1 MRSTARPTGSNKTK
15 WSAWQSLDMPYKKWA
30 MPDLQ
35 LSIRSDSV
43 AVLTIDQQ
51 GSKANVLT
59 LGLWTELETVLDALA
74 GRIELRGLVLASAK
88 PDIFIAGADLKLL
101 VNATGQ
107 NDPALRTFIEQG
119 LRVLSK
125 LENLPYPTIAAINGV
140 ALGGGLEVALAC
152 DVRMAGPNPKLRLGL
167 PEVTLGLIPGWGGT
181 QRLPR
186 IIGVPNAV
194 AMVVLGQPIDS
205 SQAAQYQL
213 IEGCVVVATELVDA
227 AASYVLGM
235 PQVPAIRDKKRA
247 PVGSWSRDGDA
258 NVKPHPDDSV
268 AVLEAKRVLGE
279 GASLPFS
286 EGIKLETEAFLR
298 LAGSEESKRLIAAFF
313 ASRKKT

>member
-15 WSAWQSLDMPYKKWA
+15 WSAWQSLNMPYKKWA

-35 LSIRSDSV
+35 LSVRSDSV
-43 AVLTIDQQ
+43 AVLTLDQE

-59 LGLWTELETVLDALA
+59 LGLWAELEAVLDSLA
-74 GRIELRGLVLASAK
+74 GRTDLLGLVLASAK

-107 NDPALRTFIEQG
+107 NDPDARTFIEQG

-125 LENLPYPTIAAINGV
+125 LENLPYPTIAAIDGV

-152 DVRMAGPNPKLRLGL
+152 DFRVAGPNPKLRLGL

-194 AMVVLGQPIDS
+194 AMVVSGQPIDS

-213 IEGCVVVATELVDA
+213 IEGCAAVATELVDA
-227 AASYVLGM
+227 AASYLLATPREPVIRKKKQE
-235 PQVPAIRDKKRA
+235 QVA
-247 PVGSWSRDGDA
+247 SWIPEGD
-258 NVKPHPDDSV
+258 VSLKPNPDDSV

-279 GASLPFS
+279 GASLTFS
-286 EGIKLETEAFLR
+286 DGIKLETEAFLR

-313 ASRKKT
+313 ASRKK